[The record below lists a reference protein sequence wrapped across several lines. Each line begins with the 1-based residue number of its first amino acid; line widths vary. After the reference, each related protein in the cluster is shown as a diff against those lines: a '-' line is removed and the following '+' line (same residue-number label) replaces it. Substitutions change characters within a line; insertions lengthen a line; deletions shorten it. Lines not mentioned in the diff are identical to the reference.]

1 MSEPIDRRTFLA
13 LVGVGAGV
21 GGRRS
26 MWASALDRPG
36 RLLRHPLARPLPRR
50 LSQAIRGQV
59 IRRGEAGFTDAARVY
74 NERFDAVLPD
84 AVARPLDSADVL
96 AAVRWGAARGVAL
109 RARSGG
115 HSYAGYSTVSE
126 GVVLDLR
133 TLRSISVNRV
143 AGTATVGAG
152 AQLIDVYAALAS
164 HGATIPAG
172 SCPSVGIS
180 GVTLGGGMGLAGR
193 AFGLTTDHVI
203 SVKIATAD
211 GHLRTVDAKRDPDL
225 LWALRGGGGGN
236 FGVVTE
242 FTYRLRALP
251 ASAAYFTVSWPWASA
266 AEALDAWLRWAP
278 HTDEA
283 ITSIFHLNGEAGSAG
298 AQASGQYLGSSAA
311 LPGLLRALSSVPGAA
326 LFTGQESY
334 LPLQIRW
341 AGCSAISDAACHTV
355 GTRAGGML
363 PRASFDAKSDYLTRV
378 LSSEGLSV
386 LTSAI
391 EARAQRPGSGA
402 ILFDSYGGA
411 INRIAPDATAF
422 AHRDVLCA
430 MQYLSYDGDDGWLG
444 ETWAKMRP
452 HVCGQAYQN
461 YIDATLPRWREAYYG
476 ANYPRLLATRER
488 VDPDHYFRFPQA
500 I

>member
-1 MSEPIDRRTFLA
+1 MLAGART
-13 LVGVGAGV
+13 GP
-21 GGRRS
+21 R
-26 MWASALDRPG
+26 
-36 RLLRHPLARPLPRR
+36 RLLRHPVARPLPRQ
-50 LSQAIRGQV
+50 LSEAIRGQV
-59 IRRGEAGFTDAARVY
+59 IRRGQPGFTGAAHVY

-84 AVARPLDSADVL
+84 AVAQPLDSEDVL
-96 AAVRWGAARGVAL
+96 SAVRWGVGRGVAL

-115 HSYAGYSTVSE
+115 HSYAGYSTFAD
-126 GVVLDLR
+126 GIVLDLR
-133 TLRSISVNRV
+133 GLKTISVDRG

-152 AQLIDVYAALAS
+152 AQLIDVYTALAA

-193 AFGLTTDHVI
+193 AFGLTTDHVVG
-203 SVKIATAD
+203 VKIVTAD
-211 GHLRTVDAKRDPDL
+211 GVLRTVDARRDPDL

-251 ASAAYFTVSWPWASA
+251 ASAAYFTVSWPWESA
-266 AEALDAWLRWAP
+266 GEALDGWLRWGPRA
-278 HTDEA
+278 DEA
-283 ITSIFHLNGEAGSAG
+283 ITSIFHLSAGAGSAA
-298 AQASGQYLGSSAA
+298 AQVTGQYLGSSAA

-341 AGCSAISDAACHTV
+341 AGCSALSETACHTV
-355 GTRAGGML
+355 GTRAGGTL

-378 LSSEGLSV
+378 LSPQGLSV

-422 AHRDVLCA
+422 VHRDVLCA

-461 YIDATLPRWREAYYG
+461 YIDAALPGWREAYYG
-476 ANYPRLLATRER
+476 ANHPRLLATRER
-488 VDPDHYFRFPQA
+488 IDPDHYFRFPQA